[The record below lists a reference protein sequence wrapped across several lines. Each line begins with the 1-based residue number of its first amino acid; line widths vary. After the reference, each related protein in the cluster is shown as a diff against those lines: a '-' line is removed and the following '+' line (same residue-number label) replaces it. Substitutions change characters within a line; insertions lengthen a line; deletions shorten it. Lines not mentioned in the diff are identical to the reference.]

1 MPGHTH
7 REKENSEGK
16 SLKSSASRAVLV
28 KSETPE
34 AWKGKTN
41 YLYNLTAML
50 ASLDHFYE
58 IYGASC
64 WNGRL
69 QNLQFHIYLIVSTT

>member
-1 MPGHTH
+1 
-7 REKENSEGK
+7 
-16 SLKSSASRAVLV
+16 
-28 KSETPE
+28 
-34 AWKGKTN
+34 
-41 YLYNLTAML
+41 ML

-69 QNLQFHIYLIVSTT
+69 QSLQFILLLVQLKILDVDKKASKWF